1 METISK
7 LERAKK
13 KLTPA
18 EIRTLFADLAE
29 PFVPG
34 LGATRQAMSGNY
46 GQAAVSGLLDFG
58 GPIGKAAGLAA
69 APLMGAIKAYHG
81 TPVRGLLD
89 LSPRKAMEVRD
100 SVWFS
105 DNPNVADQ
113 YRYPREYGEILYDE
127 PAGDLLT
134 ANLLFKN
141 PMTVD
146 MSGDVGEA
154 MRLGKLLNEAKTK
167 GFDALVLKNVDDTID
182 SSKELGTSFAV
193 WNPELIQLIE
203 RNNKKIKA
211 KK

>member
-1 METISK
+1 MDRTRAGQFSK
-7 LERAKK
+7 
-13 KLTPA
+13 
-18 EIRTLFADLAE
+18 
-29 PFVPG
+29 
-34 LGATRQAMSGNY
+34 QAQKNLQRSS
-46 GQAAVSGLLDFG
+46 AIASGLLDLIPFVG
-58 GPIGKAAGLAA
+58 AGRSAMEGDYGSAAMQGLLDVAPVGKVAGLAA
-69 APLMGAIKAYHG
+69 APMMGAIKAYHG
-81 TPVRGLLD
+81 TPMRGLLD

-193 WNPELIQLIE
+193 WNPELIELIE

>member
-1 METISK
+1 MDRTRAGRFSK
-7 LERAKK
+7 QAQKNLQRS
-13 KLTPA
+13 
-18 EIRTLFADLAE
+18 
-29 PFVPG
+29 
-34 LGATRQAMSGNY
+34 GAIA
-46 GQAAVSGLLDFG
+46 SGLLDLIPFVG
-58 GPIGKAAGLAA
+58 AGRAAAEGDYGSAAMQGLLDVAPVGKAVGLAA

-81 TPVRGLLD
+81 TPMRGLLD
-89 LSPRKAMEVRD
+89 LNPRKAMEVRD
-100 SVWFS
+100 SVWFN

-146 MSGDVGEA
+146 MGGDVGEA
-154 MRLGKLLNEAKTK
+154 VRLGKLLNEAKTK
-167 GFDALVLKNVDDTID
+167 GFDALVLKNIDDTID
-182 SSKELGTSFAV
+182 SSKELGTSFAI

>member
-1 METISK
+1 
-7 LERAKK
+7 
-13 KLTPA
+13 
-18 EIRTLFADLAE
+18 
-29 PFVPG
+29 
-34 LGATRQAMSGNY
+34 
-46 GQAAVSGLLDFG
+46 
-58 GPIGKAAGLAA
+58 
-69 APLMGAIKAYHG
+69 
-81 TPVRGLLD
+81 
-89 LSPRKAMEVRD
+89 
-100 SVWFS
+100 
-105 DNPNVADQ
+105 
-113 YRYPREYGEILYDE
+113 LYDE

-146 MSGDVGEA
+146 MSGDIGEA